1 LVKCCFSRYL
11 HYLLLLNFIFLHWNL
26 LFNPIFILIDLFVA
40 LKSLFLNPF
49 LLSLLH
55 ILLFIYFIL
64 ISLIYLPTLLNCSL
78 IIIYL
83 ISYFTPKP
91 IRIIYVNSD
100 NLLYLFISLFV
111 IIIDVVMWFA
121 NFSNFNFINFKNS
134 GYCFI
139 ILSAL
144 NYNLFYL
151 YNY

>member
-1 LVKCCFSRYL
+1 LVKCCFIRYL
-11 HYLLLLNFIFLHWNL
+11 HYLLLLNFIFLRWNL

-121 NFSNFNFINFKNS
+121 NFSNFNFTNFKNS

-151 YNY
+151 YYY